1 MACNVPLR
9 VLYLLHDSR
18 RSGVPAV
25 ICSLVRCLDPQRV
38 TPEVLF
44 AYDGA
49 YARDL
54 REQGIAVTHFGKRWP
69 LLWRINRFMFNLLL
83 PLHLK
88 SVDVVHVNSC
98 TLAFSALVVSCFRT
112 PIILHLHEKP
122 GRWGLLLKLAA
133 RGADC
138 VVFCANN
145 GQQHFSSLRS
155 RKTRVISN
163 AVILPPEPRTR
174 ETNGPPRL
182 VMLGSINRNKGQD
195 LLVEALA
202 LLTNRKVELHLYG
215 TVGLSAR
222 GFFRQLQRRVREL
235 GLEGRVFFP
244 GPTDQAAVV
253 FGQASILVHAS
264 LNECMSISVL
274 EALSHGLPVIA
285 NNIAGMDEIISDGIT
300 GFLVPTGDVNILAQR
315 IDLLLADQ
323 ELAGR
328 LGQAGREMVVRRF
341 NMQLRASQF
350 MSLYEELVTGRANKE
365 PQEGNS

>member
-1 MACNVPLR
+1 MANNVPLR

-38 TPEVLF
+38 KPEVLF

-54 REQGIAVTHFGKRWP
+54 LQQGIATTSLGKRWP
-69 LLWRINRFMFNLLL
+69 LLWRANRFLFNLLL
-83 PLHLK
+83 PWRLK

-98 TLAFSALVVSCFRT
+98 TLAFSALVASCFKT
-112 PIILHLHEKP
+112 PVILHLHEKP

-133 RGADC
+133 SRADC

-145 GQQHFSSLRS
+145 GQRHFSSLHS
-155 RKTRVISN
+155 RKSMVIPN
-163 AVILPPEPRTR
+163 AVILPPEPRPL
-174 ETNGPPRL
+174 ETDGPPRL

-202 LLTNRKVELHLYG
+202 LLANRKVELHLYG

-253 FGQASILVHAS
+253 FRQANILVHAS

-285 NNIAGMDEIISDGIT
+285 NNIAGMDEIISDGSN
-300 GFLVPTGDVNILAQR
+300 GFLVPPGDVNTLAQR
-315 IDLLLADQ
+315 IDLLLTDR
-323 ELAGR
+323 ELAAR
-328 LGQAGREMVVRRF
+328 LGRAGREMVARHF

-350 MSLYEELVTGRANKE
+350 MSLYEELATGRADNE